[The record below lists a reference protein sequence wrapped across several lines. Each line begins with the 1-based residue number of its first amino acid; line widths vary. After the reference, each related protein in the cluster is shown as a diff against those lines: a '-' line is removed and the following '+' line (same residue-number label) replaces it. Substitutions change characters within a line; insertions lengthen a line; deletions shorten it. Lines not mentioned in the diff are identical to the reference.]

1 MDTRGPWTGHLTK
14 PAQVCFCNEGGICEQ
29 HSDEGWPH
37 DQSGGTGDA
46 VSALQ
51 R

>member
-14 PAQVCFCNEGGICEQ
+14 PAQVCFCNEGWICEQ

-46 VSALQ
+46 VSALE